1 MSLDENHSLYLK
13 QKEWKRPYYLEKW
26 PKSFWNMTVV
36 WKKRKHSCVI
46 QNDQCANLPYN
57 TFFFLESLR
66 VDFLSHIHHIRS
78 KCQRFKR
85 NMANSMSCIPKRKV
99 DSSVMWFYFPSIIIV
114 LYPITFWQFY
124 SGLMQT
130 NQWKYYCQ

>member
-1 MSLDENHSLYLK
+1 MKITHYTWNKRNEKAPTIWRSGQNHFEIWQWSERK
-13 QKEWKRPYYLEKW
+13 G
-26 PKSFWNMTVV
+26 NIAV
-36 WKKRKHSCVI
+36 WYRMINVLTYHI
-46 QNDQCANLPYN
+46 IP
-57 TFFFLESLR
+57 FFLESLR

-99 DSSVMWFYFPSIIIV
+99 DSSVMWFYFPGIIIV